1 MGLVLDDRCV
11 VNQTQIVGC
20 GWENRRVARFAGD
33 FRCGELVVKKG
44 GELVGIHCD
53 TRENKRPVLAKANLG
68 CDYEVWPNPLGER
81 VNSSKG
87 AAMPSLGDLN
97 SIAMST
103 CPKSFGWKMTEEKRQ
118 LLRNKHRK
126 VL

>member
-11 VNQTQIVGC
+11 LNQTEIVGC
-20 GWENRRVARFAGD
+20 GWVRRRVDRFAGD
-33 FRCGELVVKKG
+33 FRCGELVLREG

>member
-1 MGLVLDDRCV
+1 MSNYTEFVDHDDVVDHFKKQLKPGMTMENYGLMWSVAHKIPKCYYDFNDPDEIKRC
-11 VNQTQIVGC
+11 NS
-20 GWENRRVARFAGD
+20 
-33 FRCGELVVKKG
+33 
-44 GELVGIHCD
+44 
-53 TRENKRPVLAKANLG
+53 KANLG

-87 AAMPSLGDLN
+87 GAMPSLNDLN
-97 SIAMST
+97 SIPVST
-103 CPKSFGWKMTEEKRQ
+103 WPKSFGSEMTEEKRQ